1 MQIGIKMS
9 DIIRTIISN
18 LENSLLRAKYYEST
32 GDIRFLD
39 ESREW
44 LENANIY
51 MKEIYRENN
60 VVA

>member
-1 MQIGIKMS
+1 MS

-18 LENSLLRAKYYEST
+18 LENSLLRAKYYQSS

-51 MKEIYRENN
+51 MKEIYLENN
-60 VVA
+60 VD